1 VAKAVLWPWSS
12 PQPLIALRGPRLS
25 LRLPLMQDY
34 DAWYQLRHSS
44 REFLRPFEP
53 RWTDADLGRKVFA
66 TRVKRAREE
75 AEEGTDYSF
84 FVFLQQGRG
93 ETLVGGITL
102 SNVRRRAAQFVNL
115 GYWMGQ
121 AFAGQGLMTE
131 AVSISLPFVFDTL
144 DLHRINAAFLPG
156 NMASR
161 RVLEKNG
168 FVEEGFAEKY
178 LQINGR
184 WEDHVLFG
192 LIKERYEMTR
202 YARRRV

>member
-1 VAKAVLWPWSS
+1 VLWPWSS
-12 PQPLIALRGPRLS
+12 PTSLITLRSENTL
-25 LRLPLMQDY
+25 LRLPQLSDY
-34 DAWYQLRHSS
+34 QQWYTLRRES

-53 RWTDADLGRKVFA
+53 RWTEADLARRIFV

-75 AEEGTDYSF
+75 AEEGTDYSLF
-84 FVFLQQGRG
+84 IFQPDGNKER
-93 ETLVGGITL
+93 LVGGITL

-121 AFAGQGLMTE
+121 QYAGKGLMTE
-131 AVSISLPFVFDTL
+131 AVATCLPFVFETL
-144 DLHRINAAFLPG
+144 DLHRIHAAFLPG
-156 NMASR
+156 NTPSR

-184 WEDHVLFG
+184 WEDHVMFG
-192 LIKERYEMTR
+192 LTKERYELAHFVSR
-202 YARRRV
+202 AI

>member
-1 VAKAVLWPWSS
+1 MLWPWSS
-12 PQPLIALRGPRLS
+12 PTPLIALRGPRL
-25 LRLPLMQDY
+25 LMRLPVMSDY
-34 DAWYQLRHSS
+34 APWYTLRRDS
-44 REFLRPFEP
+44 RDFLRPFEP
-53 RWTDADLGRKVFA
+53 RWTEADLGQRIFA

-75 AEEGTDYSF
+75 AEEGTDYSLF
-84 FVFLQQGRG
+84 IFLAQGG
-93 ETLVGGITL
+93 QETLVGGITL

-121 AFAGQGLMTE
+121 QYAGQGMMSE
-131 AVSISLPFVFDTL
+131 AVALSLPFVFDTL
-144 DLHRINAAFLPG
+144 DLHRIHAAFLPG

-168 FVEEGFAEKY
+168 FAEEGFAEKY

-192 LIKERYEMTR
+192 LTKERYEMSRLLHRT
-202 YARRRV
+202 

>member
-1 VAKAVLWPWSS
+1 MASLWPWSS
-12 PQPLIALRGPRLS
+12 AAPLITLQGKGLF
-25 LRLPLMQDY
+25 LRLPQMSDY
-34 DAWYQLRHSS
+34 ESWYRLRHNS
-44 REFLRPFEP
+44 RDFLRPYEP
-53 RWTDADLGRKVFA
+53 RWTEADLSRRVFSM
-66 TRVKRAREE
+66 RVRRAREE
-75 AEEGTDYSF
+75 AEAGTDFSLL
-84 FVFLQQGRG
+84 VFKQQDRSDL
-93 ETLVGGITL
+93 LVGGVTL

-121 AFAGQGLMTE
+121 PFAGQGIMTE
-131 AVSISLPFVFDTL
+131 AVAICLPFVFETL
-144 DLHRINAAFLPG
+144 DLHRVHAAFLPS

-192 LIKERYEMTR
+192 LTRERYGSWR
-202 YARRRV
+202 YRQR